1 MMDWQEI
8 FEPVRDE
15 LDIWYKEGQRAQLWL
30 RDDDAVAPSDAL
42 TRLVSISGA
51 ANVPLLLCV
60 VPETT
65 CDALRAALDGQLH
78 VRIAVHGFGHHNHA
92 PAGQKPQE
100 LGPHRPVMEVVSE
113 LQRARAKL
121 QGLYDERL
129 SGILVPPWNRI
140 CPEVVAHLREIGFC
154 GLSTFGPARE
164 ADGHC
169 HLVQL
174 NTHLDIIDWKG
185 TRGGRDPQWLAN
197 ELTKLLQRSRIDGA
211 AAPIGVLAHHLV
223 HDELAWNFLDELF
236 MLTTEHPAADW
247 CEADALVAQSQA
259 G

>member
-1 MMDWQEI
+1 MTDWREI
-8 FEPVRDE
+8 FKPVRAE
-15 LDIWYKEGQRAQLWL
+15 LDIWHKDGQRAQLWL

-51 ANVPLLLCV
+51 AKVPLLLCV

-65 CDALRAALDGQLH
+65 SNALRTALEAQQH
-78 VRIAVHGFGHHNHA
+78 VWVAVHGFGHHNHA
-92 PAGQKPQE
+92 PPGEKAQE

-113 LQRARAKL
+113 LQQARAKL
-121 QGLYDERL
+121 LDLYGKRL

-140 CPEVVAHLREIGFC
+140 SPKVVAHLPQIGFS
-154 GLSTFGPARE
+154 GISTFGSAYE
-164 ADGHC
+164 AGGLYN
-169 HLVQL
+169 LVQL

-185 TRGGRDPQWLAN
+185 TRGGRDPEWLAN
-197 ELTKLLQRSRIDGA
+197 ELAKLLQRSRLDG

-223 HDELAWNFLDELF
+223 HDELAWNFLEELF
-236 MLTTEHPAADW
+236 NLTAKHPAADW
-247 CEADALVAQSQA
+247 CEADVLVAQSQA